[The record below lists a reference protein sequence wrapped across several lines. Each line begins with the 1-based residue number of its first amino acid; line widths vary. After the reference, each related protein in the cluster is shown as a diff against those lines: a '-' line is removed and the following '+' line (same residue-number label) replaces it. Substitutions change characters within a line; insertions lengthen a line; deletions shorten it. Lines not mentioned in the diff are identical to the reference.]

1 MPNRNP
7 EETRMEMVIK
17 GPRDNFI
24 EDVSVNIALIRKR
37 LPTNS
42 LCVEKFVLGERSKT
56 SVAILYFDDI
66 ANKEILSEIKKEL
79 NKVDTDIVFS
89 GDLLMEHIIKS
100 GMLFPRTDYTGRPD
114 HAIQSL
120 VRGRFLILVEG
131 VAYVVITPVNLFL
144 LLKSG
149 EDNEN
154 TIIFSS
160 FERILRVFSI
170 LIGLLLPAF
179 WLALTTFH
187 QNQMPLQ
194 LLATIVQLNTG
205 LPLPSAI
212 EMLLMLLMFELFR
225 EAGLRLPS
233 AIGGTISVV
242 GGLIIG
248 DAAIRAGVTSP
259 AMIVIIAI
267 STIATFTLINQSLVT
282 AVSVLRI
289 CFIVATAFFGLFG
302 FFMSLYFTLFYLT
315 NIRTFGVPYMNI
327 SSDLNWST
335 IKKSLFRLSP
345 KNYSKRPNMLDPLD
359 KTRTKEKKMNKRIWI
374 IVLLLSTFLSGC
386 WDVDEPERML
396 YVHGVGVDFKDG
408 EYEVY
413 TQIIDFSNT
422 AKTEQPTNN
431 PVQSE
436 VGYAKGKTI
445 DEAIFKLYHSIDQKV
460 FWGFFTFIIFSE
472 EALKDGRANPIIDN
486 FLRYRETRYQIWM
499 YGTND
504 PIKDLLLT
512 TPIINK
518 SLILSKLG
526 DPENSYEQESFIKPI
541 NFRELIIGL
550 NEPNHEMAIPFIS
563 VNKHWETEQNETN
576 TISLSGV
583 GLLSPKEFKGYLPAD
598 KIRGLQWMTKETKR
612 GEVTV
617 QLDSNDSVEFTV
629 VVDKLKLK
637 VKPIVRKNDV
647 KFDIAIKMNVTVS
660 EFHGDL
666 SSNEIRREV
675 IKEVEKE
682 IRGTY
687 EEALNHNTDIYR
699 LSEYL
704 YRKEFKA
711 WKKLQKDGK
720 VELTEHS
727 IQNIKV
733 EIRKL
738 KSQRKSSKETIEK

>member
-1 MPNRNP
+1 
-7 EETRMEMVIK
+7 
-17 GPRDNFI
+17 
-24 EDVSVNIALIRKR
+24 
-37 LPTNS
+37 
-42 LCVEKFVLGERSKT
+42 
-56 SVAILYFDDI
+56 
-66 ANKEILSEIKKEL
+66 
-79 NKVDTDIVFS
+79 
-89 GDLLMEHIIKS
+89 
-100 GMLFPRTDYTGRPD
+100 
-114 HAIQSL
+114 
-120 VRGRFLILVEG
+120 
-131 VAYVVITPVNLFL
+131 
-144 LLKSG
+144 
-149 EDNEN
+149 
-154 TIIFSS
+154 
-160 FERILRVFSI
+160 
-170 LIGLLLPAF
+170 
-179 WLALTTFH
+179 
-187 QNQMPLQ
+187 
-194 LLATIVQLNTG
+194 
-205 LPLPSAI
+205 
-212 EMLLMLLMFELFR
+212 
-225 EAGLRLPS
+225 
-233 AIGGTISVV
+233 
-242 GGLIIG
+242 
-248 DAAIRAGVTSP
+248 
-259 AMIVIIAI
+259 
-267 STIATFTLINQSLVT
+267 
-282 AVSVLRI
+282 
-289 CFIVATAFFGLFG
+289 
-302 FFMSLYFTLFYLT
+302 
-315 NIRTFGVPYMNI
+315 
-327 SSDLNWST
+327 
-335 IKKSLFRLSP
+335 
-345 KNYSKRPNMLDPLD
+345 
-359 KTRTKEKKMNKRIWI
+359 MNKRIWI

>member
-1 MPNRNP
+1 
-7 EETRMEMVIK
+7 
-17 GPRDNFI
+17 
-24 EDVSVNIALIRKR
+24 
-37 LPTNS
+37 
-42 LCVEKFVLGERSKT
+42 
-56 SVAILYFDDI
+56 
-66 ANKEILSEIKKEL
+66 
-79 NKVDTDIVFS
+79 
-89 GDLLMEHIIKS
+89 
-100 GMLFPRTDYTGRPD
+100 
-114 HAIQSL
+114 
-120 VRGRFLILVEG
+120 
-131 VAYVVITPVNLFL
+131 
-144 LLKSG
+144 
-149 EDNEN
+149 
-154 TIIFSS
+154 
-160 FERILRVFSI
+160 
-170 LIGLLLPAF
+170 
-179 WLALTTFH
+179 
-187 QNQMPLQ
+187 
-194 LLATIVQLNTG
+194 
-205 LPLPSAI
+205 
-212 EMLLMLLMFELFR
+212 
-225 EAGLRLPS
+225 
-233 AIGGTISVV
+233 
-242 GGLIIG
+242 
-248 DAAIRAGVTSP
+248 
-259 AMIVIIAI
+259 
-267 STIATFTLINQSLVT
+267 
-282 AVSVLRI
+282 
-289 CFIVATAFFGLFG
+289 
-302 FFMSLYFTLFYLT
+302 
-315 NIRTFGVPYMNI
+315 
-327 SSDLNWST
+327 
-335 IKKSLFRLSP
+335 
-345 KNYSKRPNMLDPLD
+345 
-359 KTRTKEKKMNKRIWI
+359 MNKRILI
-374 IVLLLSTFLSGC
+374 IAVILSALLSGC

-396 YVHGVGVDFKDG
+396 YIHGVGVDFKDG

-413 TQIIDFSNT
+413 AQIIDFTNT
-422 AKTEQPTNN
+422 AKTEQPVTN

-436 VGYAKGKTI
+436 VGNAKGKTI

-460 FWGFFTFIIFSE
+460 FWGFFSFIIFSE

-504 PIKDLLLT
+504 SIQDLLLA

-518 SLILSKLG
+518 ALILSKLG

-563 VNKHWETEQNETN
+563 VNKHWETEQKETN

-617 QLDSNDSVEFTV
+617 QIDSNDSVEFTV
-629 VVDKLKLK
+629 VVDKLKVK

-647 KFDIAIKMNVTVS
+647 KFDVDIKMNVTVS
-660 EFHGDL
+660 EFHGDV
-666 SSNEIRREV
+666 SSDEIRREV

-704 YRKEFKA
+704 YRKDFKA

-720 VELTEHS
+720 VALTEHS